1 MYSNP
6 NEQLDITLSI
16 LRRDSPPNNLESIR
30 LEYYVGAG
38 GEAYIDS
45 PDDPFIEVLDKL
57 VNDGYVRR
65 VSFVGEPSLYF
76 ITFEGRVFSQ
86 NGGYVRKFADDNAER
101 EQVKS
106 NAKLALL
113 GAWVAA
119 IAASAFF
126 IWDFIKYGLD
136 HNWF

>member
-1 MYSNP
+1 MLMYSNP

-65 VSFVGEPSLYF
+65 VSFVGEASVPPS
-76 ITFEGRVFSQ
+76 
-86 NGGYVRKFADDNAER
+86 
-101 EQVKS
+101 
-106 NAKLALL
+106 
-113 GAWVAA
+113 
-119 IAASAFF
+119 
-126 IWDFIKYGLD
+126 
-136 HNWF
+136 